1 LSQKCHFIALLFG
14 VVVRI
19 VETSMRS
26 HIMPI
31 KLRVVG
37 ILYNNVVTLPGGSG
51 TVKQVL
57 DAARVQPGS
66 GQCFGYVASAT
77 NPCQPGAISVTA
89 IAARYTKPIKSVTSG
104 KIYPAGLYYLAET
117 YAGSS
122 SLSIWQYYIFDKQGR
137 VVGANDKYPSDP
149 TNPGG
154 GKINFFNAATAIV
167 PDGGSLVWRL
177 VAIPT
182 QPRSVPDV
190 ILNRMGLDQPA
201 D

>member
-1 LSQKCHFIALLFG
+1 MS
-14 VVVRI
+14 
-19 VETSMRS
+19 
-26 HIMPI
+26 I

-37 ILYNNVVTLPGGSG
+37 ILYNNIVTLPSGSG

-57 DAARVQPGS
+57 DAARVQSGPGRY
-66 GQCFGYVASAT
+66 FGYVAGAT
-77 NPCQPGAISVTA
+77 NPSQPGTISVTA
-89 IAARYTKPIKSVTSG
+89 IAARYTQPVKSVTSG

-117 YAGSS
+117 SAGISQ
-122 SLSIWQYYIFDKQGR
+122 LSIWQYYIFDSQGR
-137 VVGANDKYPSDP
+137 VVGPNDSYPIDP

-154 GKINFFNAATAIV
+154 GKINFFNDFTAIV

-182 QPRSVPDV
+182 TPRAVPDV
-190 ILNRMGLDQPA
+190 ILNRMGLDLPV